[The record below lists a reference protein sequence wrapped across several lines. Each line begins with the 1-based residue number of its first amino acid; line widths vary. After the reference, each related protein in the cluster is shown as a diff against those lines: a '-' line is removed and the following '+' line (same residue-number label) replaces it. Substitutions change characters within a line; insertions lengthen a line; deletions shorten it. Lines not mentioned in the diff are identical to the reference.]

1 MSDRK
6 PSFGLPAVILSL
18 GLLAAAFVLGYQ
30 FKNLRQPGVI
40 TVKGLAEARHHATV
54 GTWQVGV
61 KIWGGSYADARTKSD
76 SKIKRVKAF
85 LQSHGFDAAS
95 FQSED
100 TDISVRT
107 GYYTDAQGERHSR
120 ENGYDAKRT
129 IVISTKDLDKLKT
142 ALAAIQ
148 DLRAE
153 DDSVN
158 FENPKYY
165 LENLES
171 IKRDLIAK
179 ATQDAQVRAEEFAK
193 TGNAKVGA
201 MQSASQGSFDI
212 QSPNPSSE
220 DNSDYGGSY
229 DTSTVEKNVRLVV
242 TIQYGIE

>member
-61 KIWGGSYADARTKSD
+61 KIWGGSYADART
-76 SKIKRVKAF
+76 
-85 LQSHGFDAAS
+85 
-95 FQSED
+95 QSED

-107 GYYTDAQGERHSR
+107 DYYTDAQGERHSR

-212 QSPNPSSE
+212 QSPNPTSE

-242 TIQYGIE
+242 IIQYGIE

>member
-1 MSDRK
+1 MSDNK
-6 PSFGLPAVILSL
+6 TAFGLSAVILAA
-18 GLLAAAFVLGYQ
+18 GLLAAAFALGGR
-30 FKNLRQPGVI
+30 FKDLHQPGVI

-54 GTWQVGV
+54 RTWKVGV
-61 KIWGGSYADARTKSD
+61 KVWGQDYAEARAKSTKQ
-76 SKIKRVKAF
+76 KECLKAF
-85 LQSHGFDAAS
+85 LKEHGFDTDS
-95 FQSED
+95 YQSESIAID
-100 TDISVRT
+100 AHTE
-107 GYYTDAQGERHSR
+107 YYTDAKGERQSR
-120 ENGYDAKRT
+120 ENGYDTKHT
-129 IVISTKDLDKLKT
+129 IVVSTKELDKLKT

-171 IKRDLIAK
+171 IKRELIAK

-193 TGNAKVGA
+193 TGNTKVGA

-212 QSPNPSSE
+212 QSPNPSSD
-220 DNSDYGGSY
+220 DNSDYGVSY

-242 TIQYGIE
+242 TIQYGID

>member
-100 TDISVRT
+100 TDIS
-107 GYYTDAQGERHSR
+107 
-120 ENGYDAKRT
+120 
-129 IVISTKDLDKLKT
+129 STPITTPTRKASATAAKT
-142 ALAAIQ
+142 ATM
-148 DLRAE
+148 
-153 DDSVN
+153 
-158 FENPKYY
+158 P
-165 LENLES
+165 
-171 IKRDLIAK
+171 
-179 ATQDAQVRAEEFAK
+179 
-193 TGNAKVGA
+193 NA
-201 MQSASQGSFDI
+201 
-212 QSPNPSSE
+212 PSSFPPRIWT
-220 DNSDYGGSY
+220 NSKPRWPPFRICAPK
-229 DTSTVEKNVRLVV
+229 TTA
-242 TIQYGIE
+242 

>member
-1 MSDRK
+1 MPR
-6 PSFGLPAVILSL
+6 PS
-18 GLLAAAFVLGYQ
+18 
-30 FKNLRQPGVI
+30 K
-40 TVKGLAEARHHATV
+40 
-54 GTWQVGV
+54 
-61 KIWGGSYADARTKSD
+61 
-76 SKIKRVKAF
+76 
-85 LQSHGFDAAS
+85 
-95 FQSED
+95 SED
-100 TDISVRT
+100 TDISVHT
-107 GYYTDAQGERHSR
+107 DYYTDAQGERHSR